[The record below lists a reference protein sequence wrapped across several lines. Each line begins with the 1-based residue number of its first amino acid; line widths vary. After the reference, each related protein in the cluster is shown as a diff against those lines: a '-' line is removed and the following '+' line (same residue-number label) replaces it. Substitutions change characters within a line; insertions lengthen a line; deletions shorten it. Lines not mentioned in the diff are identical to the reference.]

1 MSYFSRHG
9 SGGAASAY
17 PTLPPTPEEPEED
30 ILTDH
35 EENEETGLCHHQR
48 YAENVVE
55 ALDQYRHATVESHA
69 QSSDDLQNEMVT
81 TSTKCSNANEADTVL
96 PLRPRSRSSTISTEP
111 FPDLDASMSEL
122 PSLAYR
128 AQEEAYK
135 HAMGKVAEE
144 ILRMNEIRDHIIAI
158 RGPAS
163 SVEDEELAR
172 SRSSMIVLEGVRPCP
187 EVSHHDHFCVQH
199 EAHKRAMHERVDQFL
214 KGRDDV
220 PKHFGK
226 RFNAITSMIVHTE
239 FILFRSKNFPRDPL
253 SQASE
258 NDLKTV
264 FHYTTKIIEYF
275 SAVGGLI
282 FRERNNAE
290 RARVLISH
298 VAAKTGVTL
307 LDRFKEMA
315 AIIIQ

>member
-35 EENEETGLCHHQR
+35 ENEETGLCHHQP
-48 YAENVVE
+48 YAKNAVE
-55 ALDQYRHATVESHA
+55 APDQYRHATVESHA
-69 QSSDDLQNEMVT
+69 QSSDDLQNEVVT

-187 EVSHHDHFCVQH
+187 EVSHHDHFCVQQ

-214 KGRDDV
+214 KGREDV

-226 RFNAITSMIVHTE
+226 RFSAVTSMIVHME

-253 SQASE
+253 NQASE

-290 RARVLISH
+290 RARVLISQ